1 MTAPHNAPQSAVA
14 DIAPQGADWAGD
26 ARRPISLIEAM
37 GIARRSVEQLTSLRV
52 DAVART
58 DRAPDGGWAVTIDV
72 VEAKARMGNNDLL
85 CAYEVSLA
93 PDGELTG
100 FGRRHRYLR
109 ETGSPE

>member
-1 MTAPHNAPQSAVA
+1 MTAPIPAP
-14 DIAPQGADWAGD
+14 GAWTEEAQ
-26 ARRPISLIEAM
+26 RPITLIEAM
-37 GIARRSVEQLTSLRV
+37 AVARRSVEQLTSLRI

-58 DRAPDGGWAVTIDV
+58 ERTPDGGWAVTIDV

-85 CAYEVSLA
+85 CAYEVTLA

>member
-1 MTAPHNAPQSAVA
+1 MTATRSAPHSGDPSE
-14 DIAPQGADWAGD
+14 ADWA
-26 ARRPISLIEAM
+26 AETRRPISLVEAM
-37 GIARRSVEQLTSLRV
+37 AIARRSVEQLTSLRI

-58 DRAPDGGWAVTIDV
+58 ERAADGGWTVTIDV

-85 CAYEVSLA
+85 CAYEVTLA
-93 PDGELTG
+93 SDGELTG

>member
-1 MTAPHNAPQSAVA
+1 MTAPNPAP
-14 DIAPQGADWAGD
+14 GAWTEEAQ
-26 ARRPISLIEAM
+26 RPITLIEAM
-37 GIARRSVEQLTSLRV
+37 AVARRSVEQLTSLRI

-58 DRAPDGGWAVTIDV
+58 ERTPDGGWTVTIDV

-85 CAYEVSLA
+85 CAYEVTLA

>member
-1 MTAPHNAPQSAVA
+1 MTAPHPVSQPAAPAS
-14 DIAPQGADWAGD
+14 DWAGE
-26 ARRPISLIEAM
+26 ARRPITLIEAM
-37 GIARRSVEQLTSLRV
+37 GVARRSVEELTDLRI

-58 DRAPDGGWAVTIDV
+58 ERTAEGGWSVTIDV

-85 CAYEVSLA
+85 CAYEVTLA

>member
-1 MTAPHNAPQSAVA
+1 MTAPQPASAP
-14 DIAPQGADWAGD
+14 APWTDEV
-26 ARRPISLIEAM
+26 RRPIALIEAM
-37 GIARRSVEQLTSLRV
+37 AVARRSVEQLTSLRI
-52 DAVART
+52 DAVAKTERL
-58 DRAPDGGWAVTIDV
+58 PDGGWTVTIDV

-85 CAYEVSLA
+85 CAYEVTLA